1 MESLYQKANKLLME
15 VESHISSLGHSYS
28 PQLEQEIEGKLEEL
42 FSDIQRLE
50 QMVAKEPPSR
60 KQSAKLRV
68 EQLSYDCQHLHST
81 LRTFQQKQRLKEKEE
96 HDRNELLSRRFT
108 ANETPIAKSDSRSCV
123 TDSCW
128 NVNF

>member
-15 VESHISSLGHSYS
+15 VQSHISSLGHSYS

-68 EQLSYDCQHLHST
+68 EQLSYDYQHLHST

-108 ANETPIAKSDSRSCV
+108 AKCMDVHTH
-123 TDSCW
+123 THTHMT
-128 NVNF
+128 

>member
-1 MESLYQKANKLLME
+1 ME

-60 KQSAKLRV
+60 KQSAKL
-68 EQLSYDCQHLHST
+68 
-81 LRTFQQKQRLKEKEE
+81 
-96 HDRNELLSRRFT
+96 
-108 ANETPIAKSDSRSCV
+108 
-123 TDSCW
+123 
-128 NVNF
+128 

>member
-1 MESLYQKANKLLME
+1 MWLVDVLAFVTVFLCLSSMESLYQKANKQTTKLISYFVLFLRPQIFVCVCRLLME

-60 KQSAKLRV
+60 KQSAKL
-68 EQLSYDCQHLHST
+68 
-81 LRTFQQKQRLKEKEE
+81 
-96 HDRNELLSRRFT
+96 
-108 ANETPIAKSDSRSCV
+108 
-123 TDSCW
+123 
-128 NVNF
+128 